1 MSNIS
6 STERVLNTHR
16 QNPGEMRISESAV
29 TKYQYTIEIHHD
41 TVTFLERVVEEMQD
55 LLSPFVEFLSEILQ
69 SIHSLA
75 SEDHKTLLQFSTGI
89 LMVNWIACNILAPIA
104 EILLPQPTET
114 DFSLPLPSRL
124 FREMV
129 TVLDFAFASLDD
141 TAKRYNG
148 ENITSILRDEIGVI
162 DHSRNDFTTAEI
174 MPLWFLSPT
183 GVMVVG
189 PIVVMILTA
198 IIADNEYHLFAT
210 FLAPMVTNIRSS
222 FALTTPSYEEHYHRL
237 HNNDRENYDS
247 ILWGILVLFCLE
259 SLLVGSILVLMVLI
273 SLSLSTVASLM
284 SDHNSEV
291 WEETTRFLIGLSFT
305 WVACVM
311 TSNALRMV
319 LYQNI
324 DSDN

>member
-1 MSNIS
+1 
-6 STERVLNTHR
+6 V
-16 QNPGEMRISESAV
+16 A
-29 TKYQYTIEIHHD
+29 
-41 TVTFLERVVEEMQD
+41 FLERVVEEMQD
-55 LLSPFVEFLSEILQ
+55 LFLPFFEFLSEILQ

-89 LMVNWIACNILAPIA
+89 LMVNWIACNILAPIT
-104 EILLPQPTET
+104 EILLPQPTDT

-141 TAKRYNG
+141 IAKRYNG

-162 DHSRNDFTTAEI
+162 DHSRNDFTAV
-174 MPLWFLSPT
+174 SPT
-183 GVMVVG
+183 GVMIVG

-198 IIADNEYHLFAT
+198 IIADNEYRLFAT
-210 FLAPMVTNIRSS
+210 FLAPIVTNIRSS

-247 ILWGILVLFCLE
+247 VLWGILVLFCLE

-273 SLSLSTVASLM
+273 SLSLSTAASLM

-305 WVACVM
+305 WVACVI